1 MQNISTQIPIQQ
13 DNFFKLKY
21 IVPNPIHLFV
31 KLKIALWKKFKPAS
45 DFKNAKMKFKTAI
58 IFILLVTVHTQSCTE
73 DYLKNGQTQKAAT
86 SLSKPKN
93 FKHIGD
99 IPPPV
104 GYERVAYNQNTFA
117 TWLRQFPLRKNDT
130 VYFYYG
136 YPKTNQTWQYKV
148 LDISTGNK
156 DLQQCADAVMRLKA
170 EYLFSRKAYN
180 EINFLTSQGK
190 ELSFL
195 NYVNVRRCNAR
206 QYASVDNHSNSGEE
220 TISHDCLMGFLE
232 NVFTNCGTY
241 TLKLMGKPMIDY
253 NAIAPGDYIVR
264 AGSPGHAMMVAD
276 VVENKQNGKK
286 MFMLLQGY
294 MPAQDMHIVR
304 NLSNEAI
311 SPWYEIENNEFIITP
326 GYNFKAVELYK
337 WK

>member
-1 MQNISTQIPIQQ
+1 
-13 DNFFKLKY
+13 
-21 IVPNPIHLFV
+21 
-31 KLKIALWKKFKPAS
+31 
-45 DFKNAKMKFKTAI
+45 MKCTTAI
-58 IFILLVTVHTQSCTE
+58 IFMLLITVISYSCTD
-73 DYLKNGQTQKAAT
+73 DYLKNEVTQKAAT

-93 FKHIGD
+93 FKHIGEV
-99 IPPPV
+99 PPPA
-104 GYERVAYNQNTFA
+104 GYQRVAFNQNTFSN
-117 TWLRQFPLRKNDT
+117 WLRQFPLRQNDT

-148 LDISTGNK
+148 LDISTGKK

-195 NYVNVRRCNAR
+195 NYVNGRRCNAR
-206 QYASVDNHSNSGEE
+206 QYASDEDHINNGET

-241 TLKLMGKPMIDY
+241 SLKLMGKPMTDY
-253 NAIAPGDYIVR
+253 KTIAPGDYIVR

-304 NLSNEAI
+304 NMGNETI
-311 SPWYEIENNEFIITP
+311 SPWYEIENNEWINTP
-326 GYNFKAVELYK
+326 GYNFKVAELYK

>member
-1 MQNISTQIPIQQ
+1 
-13 DNFFKLKY
+13 
-21 IVPNPIHLFV
+21 
-31 KLKIALWKKFKPAS
+31 
-45 DFKNAKMKFKTAI
+45 MKFTTVI
-58 IFILLVTVHTQSCTE
+58 IFIMIITVHTQSCTDE
-73 DYLKNGQTQKAAT
+73 YLINEQSQKAAT
-86 SLSKPKN
+86 PVKQAKN
-93 FKHIGD
+93 FKNIGD

-117 TWLRQFPLRKNDT
+117 IWLRQFPLRENDT

-148 LDISTGNK
+148 LDISTGKK

-195 NYVNVRRCNAR
+195 NYVNGRRCNAR
-206 QYASVDNHSNSGEE
+206 RYASVDDHFNNGEA

-241 TLKLMGKPMIDY
+241 SLKLMGKSMTDY
-253 NAIAPGDYIVR
+253 KTIASGDYIVKV
-264 AGSPGHAMMVAD
+264 GSPGHAMMVAD

-294 MPAQDMHIVR
+294 MPAQDIHIVK

-311 SPWYEIENNEFIITP
+311 SPWYEIENNEWINTP
-326 GYNFKAVELYK
+326 GYTFKIAELYK

>member
-1 MQNISTQIPIQQ
+1 M
-13 DNFFKLKY
+13 KLL
-21 IVPNPIHLFV
+21 P
-31 KLKIALWKKFKPAS
+31 
-45 DFKNAKMKFKTAI
+45 AI
-58 IFILLVTVHTQSCTE
+58 IFMLLITVVSYSCT
-73 DYLKNGQTQKAAT
+73 DGYLKNGLSQKAET
-86 SLSKPKN
+86 PINKPKN
-93 FKHIGD
+93 FKHIGEV
-99 IPPPV
+99 PPPA
-104 GYERVAYNQNTFA
+104 GYGRVDFNQNSFA
-117 TWLRQFPLRKNDT
+117 TWLREFPLRENDT

-156 DLQQCADAVMRLKA
+156 DLQQCADAVMRLRA

-195 NYVNVRRCNAR
+195 NYVNGRRCNAN
-206 QYASVDNHSNSGEE
+206 QYAAVNDQSNNERAS
-220 TISHDCLMGFLE
+220 ISHGCLMGFLE
-232 NVFTNCGTY
+232 NVFTYCGTY
-241 TLKLMGKPMIDY
+241 SLRLMGKPMMDY
-253 NAIAPGDYIVR
+253 KAIAPGDYIVR

-276 VVENKQNGKK
+276 VVENKQMGKK

-304 NLSNEAI
+304 NLSNETI
-311 SPWYEIENNEFIITP
+311 SPWYEMGNNEWINTP
-326 GYNFKAVELYK
+326 GYNFKVDELYK